1 MCNFSWSLIWLQW
14 KLPNMNN
21 IGTKVTVLI
30 SGVSLFQWGGRI
42 MEHLSEATNLAERVL
57 SWQGVR

>member
-1 MCNFSWSLIWLQW
+1 
-14 KLPNMNN
+14 MNN

-42 MEHLSEATNLAERVL
+42 MEHLSEATNLAEHVL